1 METRDPSGVGKGIS
15 DKRKPEGQKGEQYGH
30 PLRNRRSF
38 RYNVREAKARPSNTT
53 IRELMGNDAY
63 AEAIL
68 SFLREMGV
76 GKVKA
81 GVLER
86 GAG

>member
-1 METRDPSGVGKGIS
+1 M
-15 DKRKPEGQKGEQYGH
+15 
-30 PLRNRRSF
+30 
-38 RYNVREAKARPSNTT
+38 T

-68 SFLREMGV
+68 SFLREVGV

>member
-15 DKRKPEGQKGEQYGH
+15 DKRKPEEQKGEQYGH
-30 PLRNRRSF
+30 PLRNR

-68 SFLREMGV
+68 SFRREMDV
-76 GKVKA
+76 GKVEA
-81 GVLER
+81 GFLER